1 MGYSLDDF
9 RMAPIPADVDADMM
23 EHLQPADPDDREPR
37 RVAKASTLFGYKVKN
52 GAGEHLGQ
60 IEEIMIDLPT
70 GRVAYAVLSF
80 GGFLGIGS
88 KLFAVPWAAL
98 RMDPRNGDFI
108 IDVARERLE
117 QAPGFDRDH
126 WPDMADPAFETQIYG
141 YYDHLR

>member
-9 RMAPIPADVDADMM
+9 RMAPIPADVDADMV
-23 EHLQPADPDDREPR
+23 EREPSGDDKQEPR
-37 RVAKASTLFGYKVKN
+37 RVAMASALFGHKVKN

-80 GGFLGIGS
+80 GGFLGIGG

-98 RMDPRNGDFI
+98 RMDPRNGEFI
-108 IDVARERLE
+108 IDVPRERLE
-117 QAPGFDRDH
+117 QAPGFDREH